1 MCGGLACSWRGGGRV
16 GVERE
21 LVEGSQRGRVGV
33 SLTVNSDVTAT
44 FTLSDAPTPTRMQG
58 NPVLKYAMCCVKYC
72 MWYLEGVMKFI
83 NRNAYAVVA
92 VKVTRC
98 WTVFCTG

>member
-1 MCGGLACSWRGGGRV
+1 
-16 GVERE
+16 
-21 LVEGSQRGRVGV
+21 
-33 SLTVNSDVTAT
+33 
-44 FTLSDAPTPTRMQG
+44 MQG

-83 NRNAYAVVA
+83 NRNAYAMVA